1 MMATPLEGLTKRA
14 TAKKAA
20 FRPDIQ
26 GMRALAVLGV
36 VLYHAGIPW
45 LPGGYIGV
53 DVFFVI
59 SGYLIT
65 GLLFRELQD
74 TGRIA
79 LGSFYARRIR
89 RLLPA
94 SAVVLVVTLAAAKL
108 LLPAF
113 LLADVS
119 RDAMATSAFLS
130 NMLFAYTSTDYLAGT
145 APSLFQHYWS
155 LALEEQFYLVWPLIM
170 VAAAGAALGRR
181 KRIGVVLFTICVVSL
196 AACIILTQIDQP
208 WAFFGLH
215 TRAWELGAGAL
226 LALSSPAV
234 RRLHPWLHRAL
245 AWSGLALILGS
256 MAIFTEELIFPGWA
270 AVFPV
275 LGTVALIAGG
285 CGETQ
290 PLAFLSSKTT
300 QYFGN
305 ISYSLYLWHW
315 PLLTIPVL
323 MWDGDTP
330 WWMNAAGVAASIGLA
345 HLTVKFVER
354 KFQHAAI
361 FSQPVRRSYALGAGL
376 TIVAMLASFGLG
388 RLPSLDAGRPAL
400 APTNSQRQ
408 VPAVA
413 GFVPSDLSPSIRDS
427 GKSLPVIYEDG
438 CHVGFGATSS
448 PDCTYGAEGES
459 ETVVL
464 FGDSHAAQWFSP
476 LRQIAEESNIK
487 LVSLT
492 KSSCPSVSLTVRKS
506 SSSKYPECDIW
517 RANAIDRIKTLKPS
531 VVIISNYSSSYR
543 ALGQAGP
550 AGYAAAWKSGL
561 AATLDR
567 LPRETAVVVL
577 GDTPTWPESPNVCLS
592 AHVTTAEVCAAPLSG
607 LRDKESLTIERK
619 VVQSAGG
626 KFILPSEW
634 LCGDRCSPIAG
645 NVLVY
650 RDEHHVTDEMA
661 ATLASRLKPVVARAL
676 RE

>member
-1 MMATPLEGLTKRA
+1 MATLWEGHAKSS
-14 TAKKAA
+14 TAEKTG

-45 LPGGYIGV
+45 IPGGYVGV

-65 GLLFRELQD
+65 GLLFREMQN

-79 LGSFYARRIR
+79 LWSFYARRIR

-108 LLPAF
+108 LLPS
-113 LLADVS
+113 LLLVDVS
-119 RDAMATSAFLS
+119 RDAMATSVFLS
-130 NMLFAYTSTDYLAGT
+130 NMLFAYTGTDYLAGT

-155 LALEEQFYLVWPLIM
+155 LALEEQFYVVWPLIM
-170 VAAAGAALGRR
+170 VVAAGAALGRR
-181 KRIGVVLFTICVVSL
+181 KRIGVVLFTICAVSL

-226 LALSSPAV
+226 LALSSSTV

-256 MAIFTEELIFPGWA
+256 MAIFTDGLIFPGWA

-275 LGTVALIAGG
+275 LGAVAVIAGG
-285 CGETQ
+285 CGGTQ

-315 PLLTIPVL
+315 PLLTIPAL
-323 MWDGDTP
+323 MWGGDTP

-388 RLPSLDAGRPAL
+388 RLPSLDAGRPAV
-400 APTNSQRQ
+400 APTNSELQI
-408 VPAVA
+408 PAVA
-413 GFVPSDLSPSIRDS
+413 GFVPSNLSPSISDS
-427 GKSLPVIYEDG
+427 GKSLPVVYEDG
-438 CHVGFGATSS
+438 CHAGFGATSS
-448 PDCTYGAEGES
+448 PDCTYGGEGES

-476 LRQIAEESNIK
+476 LRQIAEELNIK
-487 LVSLT
+487 LISLT
-492 KSSCPSVSLTVRKS
+492 KSSCPSVSLTVRRS

-517 RANAIDRIKTLKPS
+517 RANAIDRINTLKPS

-543 ALGQAGP
+543 ALGKAGP
-550 AGYAAAWKSGL
+550 AGFAAAWKSGL

-567 LPRETAVVVL
+567 LPEETAVVVL

-592 AHVTTAEVCAAPLSG
+592 AHVTTAEVCAAPVSG
-607 LRDKESLTIERK
+607 LQDNESLTIERK
-619 VVQSAGG
+619 VVKAAGE
-626 KFILPSEW
+626 KFILPSKW
-634 LCGDRCSPIAG
+634 LCGEKCSPIAW

-650 RDEHHVTDEMA
+650 RDQHHITDEMA
-661 ATLASRLKPVVARAL
+661 ATLASRLRPVVAQSL
-676 RE
+676 HE

>member
-1 MMATPLEGLTKRA
+1 MTATPVEGRIKSA
-14 TAKKAA
+14 PAKKAG

-36 VLYHAGIPW
+36 VLYHAGLPW
-45 LPGGYIGV
+45 LPGGYVGV

-65 GLLFRELQD
+65 GLLFRELAD

-79 LGSFYARRIR
+79 LWSFYARRIR

-94 SAVVLVVTLAAAKL
+94 SAVVLLVTLAAAKL
-108 LLPAF
+108 LLPAL
-113 LLADVS
+113 LLADIS

-130 NMLFAYTSTDYLAGT
+130 NMHFAYTDTDYLAGT

-155 LALEEQFYLVWPLIM
+155 LAVEEQFYLVWPLIM

-181 KRIGVVLFTICVVSL
+181 KRIGVILFTICGVSL
-196 AACIILTQIDQP
+196 AACIVLTHIDQP

-226 LALSSPAV
+226 LALSSAAV
-234 RRLHPWLHRAL
+234 KKFHPWLHRAL

-256 MAIFTEELIFPGWA
+256 MAVFTEELMFPGWA

-285 CGETQ
+285 SGETP
-290 PLAFLSSKTT
+290 PLAFLGSRTA

-323 MWDGDTP
+323 MWDGETP
-330 WWMNAAGVAASIGLA
+330 WWTKAAAVGASIGLA
-345 HLTVKFVER
+345 HLTVRFVER
-354 KFQHAAI
+354 KFQHAAV
-361 FSQPVRRSYALGAGL
+361 FRRPVRRSYALGAGL
-376 TIVAMLASFGLG
+376 TIVAMLASFELG
-388 RLPSLDAGRPAL
+388 RLPSLDAGRPAS
-400 APTNSQRQ
+400 APADSQRQ

-413 GFVPSDLSPSIRDS
+413 KFVPSDLSPSIRDS
-427 GKSLPVIYEDG
+427 GKSLPVIYEDD
-438 CHVGFGATSS
+438 CHVGYGATSS
-448 PDCTYGAEGES
+448 PDCTYGGTGKS
-459 ETVVL
+459 GTVVL

-476 LRQIAEESNIK
+476 LHQIAEESNLK

-492 KSSCPSVSLTVRKS
+492 KSSCPSVSLPVRRS
-506 SSSKYPECDIW
+506 SSSKYPECDTW
-517 RANAIDRIKTLKPS
+517 RANAIDRINKLKPS
-531 VVIISNYSSSYR
+531 VVIISNYSSSYKE
-543 ALGQAGP
+543 LGQAGP
-550 AGYAAAWKSGL
+550 DGYAAAWKSGL
-561 AATLDR
+561 AKTLDQ
-567 LPRETAVVVL
+567 LPAKTAVVVL

-592 AHVTTAEVCAAPLSG
+592 AHVTTAEVCAPPVSG
-607 LRDKESLTIERK
+607 LVDDESLAIERK
-619 VVQSAGG
+619 VVKSAGG
-626 KFILPSEW
+626 KLILPTEW
-634 LCGDRCSPIAG
+634 LCGDKCSPIAG
-645 NVLVY
+645 NILVY
-650 RDEHHVTDEMA
+650 RDEHHITDEMA
-661 ATLASRLKPVVARAL
+661 ATLAGRLKPVVAQAL
-676 RE
+676 GD

>member
-1 MMATPLEGLTKRA
+1 MVAALEARTKSA
-14 TAKKAA
+14 TAKKAG

-36 VLYHAGIPW
+36 VLYHAGLPW

-79 LGSFYARRIR
+79 LWSFYARRIR

-108 LLPAF
+108 LLPAA
-113 LLADVS
+113 LLADIS
-119 RDAMATSAFLS
+119 RDAVATSAFLS
-130 NMLFAYTSTDYLAGT
+130 NMHFAYTSTDYLAGT

-181 KRIGVVLFTICVVSL
+181 KRLGVVLFTICAVSL

-256 MAIFTEELIFPGWA
+256 MAVFTEELIFPGWA

-275 LGTVALIAGG
+275 LGALALIAGG
-285 CGETQ
+285 SGETQ
-290 PLAFLSSKTT
+290 PLAFLGSRTT

-323 MWDGDTP
+323 MWGGDTP

-361 FSQPVRRSYALGAGL
+361 FSHPVRRSYALGAGL
-376 TIVAMLASFGLG
+376 TIAAMLASFELG
-388 RLPSLDAGRPAL
+388 RLPSLDAGRPAP

-413 GFVPSDLSPSIRDS
+413 KFVPSDLSPSIRDS
-427 GKSLPVIYEDG
+427 AKSLPVIYDDG
-438 CHVGFGATSS
+438 CHIGFGGTSS
-448 PDCTYGAEGES
+448 PDCTYGAEGKS
-459 ETVVL
+459 KTVVL

-476 LRQIAEESNIK
+476 LRQVAEESNLK
-487 LVSLT
+487 LISLT
-492 KSSCPSVSLTVRKS
+492 KSSCPSVSLAVRRG
-506 SSSKYPECDIW
+506 SSSKYPECDTW
-517 RANAIDRIKTLKPS
+517 RANALDRINTLKPS

-543 ALGQAGP
+543 ELGQAGP
-550 AGYAAAWKSGL
+550 DGYAAAWKSGL
-561 AATLDR
+561 AATLDQ
-567 LPRETAVVVL
+567 LPTKTAVVVL

-592 AHVTTAEVCAAPLSG
+592 AHVTAADVCAAPLSG
-607 LRDKESLTIERK
+607 LQDKESLTIERK
-619 VVQSAGG
+619 VVESAGG

-634 LCGDRCSPIAG
+634 LCGDKCSPIAG

-650 RDEHHVTDEMA
+650 RDEHHITDEMA
-661 ATLASRLKPVVARAL
+661 AALATQLKPVVARSL
-676 RE
+676 RK